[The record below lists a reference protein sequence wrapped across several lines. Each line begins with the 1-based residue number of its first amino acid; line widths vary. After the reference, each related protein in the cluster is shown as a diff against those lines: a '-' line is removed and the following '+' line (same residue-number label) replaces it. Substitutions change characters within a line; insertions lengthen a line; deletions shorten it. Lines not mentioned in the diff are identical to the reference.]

1 MCLIFVEN
9 NEETMR
15 LTLRSVVSVAL
26 AKVLKLARVPMS
38 SGEIYL
44 YLRRIENQD
53 PDVYDSVMSAAE
65 VREHLEVNGEAH
77 ETGMESGWVFA
88 DEKTLKTLHRRI
100 AEEILFPRVAAIIE
114 KAGHGSMGIDEHGEI
129 RMLPG
134 PKTIEMLREKG
145 EMAIEEFAQLYQDCC
160 IRSAIGKLEG

>member
-1 MCLIFVEN
+1 MCRIFVEN
-9 NEETMR
+9 NEETIR

-26 AKVLKLARVPMS
+26 AKVTKLARVPMS

-44 YLRRIENQD
+44 SLRGIENKD
-53 PDVYDSVMSAAE
+53 PDVYDSVMSRAE
-65 VREHLEVNGEAH
+65 VREHLEVNGQAH
-77 ETGMESGWVFA
+77 QTDAESGWVFA
-88 DEKTLKTLHRRI
+88 DEGVLKTLHRRI
-100 AEEILFPRVAAIIE
+100 AEEILFPRVVALIE

-134 PKTIEMLREKG
+134 PKTVEMLRDRG
-145 EMAIEEFAQLYQDCC
+145 EMRIEDFARLYQDCC